1 MSMNNSIRRSA
12 LVAAGSAAVAI
23 AIATVGAFVIPLPDR
38 DPVEFL
44 YYVMLLIGLPVGTL
58 LTLALRET
66 LGTSGLWN
74 HVVVAAVFAVLNWTL
89 IGILY
94 GALRRWLTLRDGG
107 VGPR

>member
-1 MSMNNSIRRSA
+1 MPMNDPVRRSA
-12 LVAAGSAAVAI
+12 LVAAGSAVVAI

-58 LTLALRET
+58 ITLALREA
-66 LGTSGLWN
+66 LGTSGLWS

-94 GALRRWLTLRDGG
+94 GALRRWITMRDRAA
-107 VGPR
+107 GPR

>member
-1 MSMNNSIRRSA
+1 MPMNDPVRRSA
-12 LVAAGSAAVAI
+12 LVAAGSAVVAI
-23 AIATVGAFVIPLPDR
+23 AIATVGAFLIPLPDR

-58 LTLALRET
+58 LTLALREA
-66 LGTSGLWN
+66 LGTSGLWS
-74 HVVVAAVFAVLNWTL
+74 HVVVGAAFAVLNWTL

-94 GALRRWLTLRDGG
+94 GVLRRWITKRDAA